1 MTDYECSCLAT
12 EIRIGKAL
20 INTLDH
26 LTYFSGML
34 IDITHEM
41 LDYYFHHANTMGFNK
56 QKTYLTEITK
66 MQDEIG
72 YYQSIVMDIL
82 QKENN
87 NE

>member
-12 EIRIGKAL
+12 EIRIDKAL

-34 IDITHEM
+34 VDITDEM
-41 LDYYFHHANTMGFNK
+41 LDYYYQYKDTMGFDK
-56 QKTYLTEITK
+56 QMTYLIEVSK
-66 MQDEIG
+66 MQDKTK

-82 QKENN
+82 PKENH

>member
-12 EIRIGKAL
+12 EIRIGKAR
-20 INTLDH
+20 IDTLNH

-34 IDITHEM
+34 IDITNEM
-41 LDYYFHHANTMGFNK
+41 LDYYYQHADTMGFDK
-56 QKTYLTEITK
+56 QRAYLTDVTK
-66 MQDEIG
+66 MQNEIG

-82 QKENN
+82 QKENH